1 MVSDATGPGPVPSP
15 PTPRRRFPAEATA
28 ADLTAYMEPY
38 VARLGYRFNTDEA
51 FVAETL
57 ASEIAILD
65 EAGDV
70 YCPCRLRTGD
80 PKADA
85 DIVCPCI
92 AVNLVQFA
100 AMRKCWC
107 GLFIRTD
114 VADGAALHGVVDVP
128 DGPVEVRVAAA
139 GELRDGDVRHLKVG
153 SRDVALVRA
162 QGGFYA
168 ISNVCRHA
176 FGPLAD
182 GFVDGFALVC
192 PRHGWR
198 YDVRD
203 GSTDHPDSDVRT
215 YPVTVR
221 DGEVFLR
228 VGA

>member
-1 MVSDATGPGPVPSP
+1 
-15 PTPRRRFPAEATA
+15 
-28 ADLTAYMEPY
+28 MEPY
-38 VARLGYRFNTDEA
+38 AARLGYRFNTDQA

-57 ASEIAILD
+57 ASELEILG

-92 AVNLVQFA
+92 AVNVVQFA

-114 VADGAALHGVVDVP
+114 VADGAALHGVVKEP
-128 DGPVEVRVAAA
+128 EGPVEVRVAAV
-139 GELRDGDVRHLKVG
+139 GDLRDGEARHLKIG
-153 SRDVALVRA
+153 KRDIALVRTM
-162 QGGFYA
+162 GGYYA

-192 PRHGWR
+192 PLHGWR

-203 GSTDHPDSDVRT
+203 GSTEHPDSDVRT
-215 YPVTVR
+215 YSVTVH
-221 DGEVFLR
+221 DGEVF
-228 VGA
+228 VSVEA